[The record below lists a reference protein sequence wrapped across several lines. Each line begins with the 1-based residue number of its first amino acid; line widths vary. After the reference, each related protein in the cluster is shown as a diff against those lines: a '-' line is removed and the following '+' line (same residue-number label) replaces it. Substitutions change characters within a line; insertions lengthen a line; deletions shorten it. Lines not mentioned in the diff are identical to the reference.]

1 MEVPPPPPDD
11 DRRDRR
17 ASARAA
23 PPAPVPFAEG
33 DVVRGV
39 VRAVQP
45 FGVFVRVD
53 GWNKDALVHKDAA
66 HDDLTF
72 AADDDPD
79 AVKHSLEYFFPIGH
93 AVYGK
98 VTSIRGDGKVSLDAR
113 ATCQETG
120 RDLDPDGART
130 AARRRDRGGGD
141 GDGDGRPRFGGGGGG
156 GGPGGGYGG
165 GGAPEVGRV
174 YKATVRSVKPVG
186 AFVDIEG
193 FRRGGLVHRSQ
204 ISQYLDVPRDA
215 DDEAKVGIISGVLG
229 VGDAAYVKVMDVE
242 KSENGRDVRVSLSMK
257 YVDQGTGEDMDPNNL
272 NYDPP
277 FRGGGGGRGGDRYA
291 PVGANAADT
300 VKAGAIRWGHHA
312 GDVKQY
318 GSGGQQYDLVLDDN
332 VIEEEAPPPGMMFG
346 SGEFV
351 TRLRAAGGSPTRV
364 RDGKDE
370 RDRER
375 KRHKREK
382 KEKKEKKSKR
392 HKKSSSH
399 KRSRRDYSSD
409 SSSYSRSR

>member
-1 MEVPPPPPDD
+1 MVDVPPPPPDD
-11 DRRDRR
+11 DTRRDRR
-17 ASARAA
+17 AA
-23 PPAPVPFAEG
+23 PATPFAVG
-33 DVVRGV
+33 DIVRGV
-39 VRAVQP
+39 VRTVQP
-45 FGVFVRVD
+45 FGVFVRID
-53 GWNKDALVHKDAA
+53 GCTKDALVHKDVA
-66 HDDLTF
+66 HVDVKF
-72 AADDDPD
+72 AKDDDPD
-79 AVKHSLEYFFPIGH
+79 AVKHSLEYFFPAGH
-93 AVYGK
+93 VVYGK
-98 VTSIRGDGKVSLDAR
+98 VTSIRGDGKVSLDA
-113 ATCQETG
+113 AAACQETG
-120 RDLDPDGART
+120 KDLDPTGARN
-130 AARRRDRGGGD
+130 ARKRDRGGAGD
-141 GDGDGRPRFGGGGGG
+141 GEDGRPRFGGGG
-156 GGPGGGYGG
+156 GG

-174 YKATVRSVKPVG
+174 YKATVRVVKPIG
-186 AFVDIEG
+186 AFVDIDG

-204 ISQYLDVPRDA
+204 ISQYLDVPRDT
-215 DDEAKVGIISGVLG
+215 DDDAKIAIISGVLG
-229 VGDAAYVKVMDVE
+229 IGDPAYVKVMDVE
-242 KSENGRDVRVSLSMK
+242 RSENGRDVRVSLSMK

-318 GSGGQQYDLVLDDN
+318 GSGGQQYDLVLDDD
-332 VIEEEAPPPGMMFG
+332 VVEEEAPPPGMMFG

-375 KRHKREK
+375 KRQKKEK